1 MSQIVTSFDPTTLTE
16 TSFPAP
22 NSSGN
27 GALVFFNESNAS
39 IDLSFA
45 DGSSLYLPAWY
56 HRSKCGETGSVNI
69 TWTIRQILNS
79 SSPPISAVIVEA
91 FRPGEKYPADGPLV
105 RQANVGNTIN
115 TVGGTANAIKN
126 DNNLAATSIIEA
138 TVAGDGA
145 SAVSLSNDAQM
156 NLGSALH
163 PGGLQ
168 MTGSGAFVK
177 TPILAGLG
185 GDNLA
190 IEAANGFGTR
200 FFSGGNFVG
209 YIDATGLN
217 LLLGTITLL
226 TGSVSRISKFSGTA
240 PNVSTA
246 FNHGLGAVPDI
257 VLLQVTGTSNAL
269 SMVKYDVASLTSTQV
284 SIVSDSSRAFVG
296 LAIKF

>member
-1 MSQIVTSFDPTTLTE
+1 MSNVVKQFDPSQGGTQFT
-16 TSFPAP
+16 AP
-22 NSSGN
+22 NSAVN
-27 GALVFFNESNAS
+27 GALVFWNESNIS
-39 IDLSFA
+39 LDLEFA
-45 DGSSLYLPAWY
+45 DGSDMYLPAWY
-56 HRSKCGETGSVNI
+56 HRKKCGATGSVNI
-69 TWTIRQILNS
+69 VWSVNTQLA
-79 SSPPISAVIVEA
+79 SPQPPMSAVVVEA
-91 FRPGEKYPADGPLV
+91 YASGEHAPNDGPLV
-105 RQANVGNTIN
+105 RQANVGNVLN
-115 TVGGTANAIKN
+115 TVGGSGTSIQN
-126 DNNLAATSIIEA
+126 DNNLAGTSIVEA

-145 SAVSLSNDAQM
+145 SAVTLTNDAQM